1 MQIPLLVVNSTR
13 NSLATPSHFFPES
26 FGLKKYA
33 PHDIHR
39 RMKSFFIMVEIQSCL
54 FAKIIWIIIK
64 FRRIWNFQ
72 TLDLYKFCCA
82 VEPPMLCFVRYRADE
97 ILWNLTTLRL
107 LEWSWSSWYNFHVY
121 TTVKRET
128 YKHVFRYL
136 EIKISVLILILDG
149 LNTALRKEIGLSET
163 MNRWNFRSMHQKT
176 WKQLFKREMR
186 FIYLRDYKHSYTCDL
201 YIQNDNA
208 RDL

>member
-1 MQIPLLVVNSTR
+1 
-13 NSLATPSHFFPES
+13 
-26 FGLKKYA
+26 
-33 PHDIHR
+33 
-39 RMKSFFIMVEIQSCL
+39 MVEIESCL

-121 TTVKRET
+121 TTVYET
-128 YKHVFRYL
+128 YKHAFRYL
-136 EIKISVLILILDG
+136 EIKISVLILFLDG
-149 LNTALRKEIGLSET
+149 LYTALRKKIGLSET
-163 MNRWNFRSMHQKT
+163 MNRWNFWSMHQKHESSCSREK
-176 WKQLFKREMR
+176 WDLFFWGITSILILVIFTFRMMMLE
-186 FIYLRDYKHSYTCDL
+186 IYNSEKLLWEHHRWGSNHLVESVIESL
-201 YIQNDNA
+201 P
-208 RDL
+208 

>member
-1 MQIPLLVVNSTR
+1 
-13 NSLATPSHFFPES
+13 
-26 FGLKKYA
+26 
-33 PHDIHR
+33 
-39 RMKSFFIMVEIQSCL
+39 MVEIQSCL

-82 VEPPMLCFVRYRADE
+82 VEPPMLCFVRYRADG

-121 TTVKRET
+121 TTVYET
-128 YKHVFRYL
+128 YKHALRYL
-136 EIKISVLILILDG
+136 EIKISVLILFLDG
-149 LNTALRKEIGLSET
+149 LNTALRKKNRAIGNYESLEFLKHAS
-163 MNRWNFRSMHQKT
+163 KT
-176 WKQLFKREMR
+176 WEQLFKREMR
-186 FIYLRDYKHSYTCDL
+186 FIFLRDYKHSYTCDL
-201 YIQNDNA
+201 HIQNDNA

>member
-1 MQIPLLVVNSTR
+1 
-13 NSLATPSHFFPES
+13 
-26 FGLKKYA
+26 
-33 PHDIHR
+33 
-39 RMKSFFIMVEIQSCL
+39 MVEIESCL

-64 FRRIWNFQ
+64 FRRIWNFH

-149 LNTALRKEIGLSET
+149 LNTALRKKIGLSET
-163 MNRWNFRSMHQKT
+163 MNRWNFWSMHQKHESSCSREK
-176 WKQLFKREMR
+176 WDLFFWGITSILILVIFTFRMMMLE
-186 FIYLRDYKHSYTCDL
+186 IYNSEKLLWEHHRWGSNHLVESVIESL
-201 YIQNDNA
+201 P
-208 RDL
+208 